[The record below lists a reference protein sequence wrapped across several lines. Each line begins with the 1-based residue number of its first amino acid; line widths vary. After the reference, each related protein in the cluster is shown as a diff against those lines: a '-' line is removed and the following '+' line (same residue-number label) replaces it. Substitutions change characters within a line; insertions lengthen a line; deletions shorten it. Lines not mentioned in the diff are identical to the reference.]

1 MKKMLTKRSL
11 DSRKSYNSYRK
22 QVIKRQT
29 IILKKMKNVL
39 SAQKL
44 VKHPIKVLKEDTV
57 ELKEMK
63 KDFNKSIHSM

>member
-1 MKKMLTKRSL
+1 
-11 DSRKSYNSYRK
+11 
-22 QVIKRQT
+22 
-29 IILKKMKNVL
+29 MKNVL

-44 VKHPIKVLKEDTV
+44 VKLPIKVLKEDTV